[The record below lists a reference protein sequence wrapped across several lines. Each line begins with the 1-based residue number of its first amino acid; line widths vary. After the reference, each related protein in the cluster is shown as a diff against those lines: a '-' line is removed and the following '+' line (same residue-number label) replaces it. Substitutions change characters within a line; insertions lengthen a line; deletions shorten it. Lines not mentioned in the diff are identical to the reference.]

1 MKTGKKGLDL
11 IKEFEG
17 LHDGDLKQIGLQPK
31 MCPAG
36 IWTEG
41 WGRTIRN
48 KGAFV
53 KGAENKE
60 LANRLAKI
68 KDAKQA
74 DVALIQDLKVFEVI
88 VARKVTVDLTQNE
101 FDALIAHTYN
111 TGGSNT
117 LFKLVNEGNTEGIK
131 KWWVEKYITANG
143 VLLRGLVRRRQ
154 AELALFLSK

>member
-1 MKTGKKGLDL
+1 MKTGLKGLSL

-48 KGAFV
+48 KGEFV
-53 KGAENKE
+53 RGAENKE

-68 KDAKQA
+68 KDIKQA
-74 DVALIQDLKVFEVI
+74 DVALVQDLKVFETI
-88 VARKVTVDLTQNE
+88 VARKVTVELTQNE
-101 FDALIAHTYN
+101 FDALVAHTYN
-111 TGGSNT
+111 TGGSST
-117 LFKLVNEGNTEGIK
+117 LFKLVNEGNTEAIK
-131 KWWVEKYITANG
+131 NWWLTKYITANG
-143 VLLRGLVRRRQ
+143 VVLRGLQRRRQ

>member
-1 MKTGKKGLDL
+1 MKTGKKGLAL

-53 KGAENKE
+53 RGAENKD
-60 LANRLAKI
+60 LAYRLAKI
-68 KDAKQA
+68 KDVKQA
-74 DVALIQDLKVFEVI
+74 DVALIQDLKTFEVI
-88 VARKVTVDLTQNE
+88 VARKVTVDLTQNQ
-101 FDALIAHTYN
+101 FDALVAHTYN

-117 LFKLVNEGNTEGIK
+117 LFRLVNQGDVEGIK
-131 KWWVEKYITANG
+131 NWWITKYITANG
-143 VLLRGLVRRRQ
+143 VVLRGLQRRRQ
-154 AELALFLSK
+154 AELDLFLSK

>member
-11 IKEFEG
+11 IKQFEG

-48 KGAFV
+48 KGEFV
-53 KGAENKE
+53 RGAENKE
-60 LANRLAKI
+60 LAYKIAKI

-74 DVALIQDLKVFEVI
+74 DIALIQDLKVFEVI
-88 VARKVTVDLTQNE
+88 VARKITTELTQNE
-101 FDALIAHTYN
+101 FDALVSHTYN
-111 TGGSNT
+111 TGGSST
-117 LFKLVNEGNTEGIK
+117 LFKLVNERNTEAIK

-143 VLLRGLVRRRQ
+143 ILFRGLVRRRQ
-154 AELALFLSK
+154 SELDLFLSK

>member
-17 LHDGDLKQIGLQPK
+17 LHDGDLKKIGLQPK

-68 KDAKQA
+68 KDVKQA
-74 DVALIQDLKVFEVI
+74 DVALVQDLKVFETI

-101 FDALIAHTYN
+101 FDALVAHTYN
-111 TGGSNT
+111 TGGSSS
-117 LFKLVNEGNTEGIK
+117 LFKLVNERNTEAIK
-131 KWWVEKYITANG
+131 KWWVEKYISANG
-143 VLLRGLVRRRQ
+143 VVLRGLQRRRQ